1 MKESDVIVC
10 YKKYLKYVKDYLQD
24 DVEIITTNMTK
35 EIERANSAI
44 EEALKNKKVSV
55 VSTGDAG
62 IYGMAGLI
70 FELIDKKN
78 LVNKIKIEVIPG
90 VSAFNAAASLLG
102 APIMHDFAVISLSDL
117 LTPWDL
123 IEKRLEKAS
132 EGDFVICIYNPRSKK
147 RVGHFNKAIEIIKK
161 HKKLDTPCGIVK
173 NALRDDQV
181 ITITTLENALNEDI
195 DMNTVIIIGNSQ
207 TKIIDFN
214 YIVTPRGYNLS

>member
-1 MKESDVIVC
+1 MVC
-10 YKKYLKYVKDYLQD
+10 YKKYLKYVDDYLKD
-24 DVEIITTNMTK
+24 NVEIITTGMTK
-35 EIERANSAI
+35 EIDRANSAI
-44 EEALKNKKVSV
+44 EAALKGKKVSV

-70 FELIDKKN
+70 FELLDSKN
-78 LVNKIKIEVIPG
+78 LVNKVKIEVIPG

-132 EGDFVICIYNPRSKK
+132 EGDFVICIYNPKSKK
-147 RVGHFNKAIEIIKK
+147 RVGHFSKAIEIIKK
-161 HKKLDTPCGIVK
+161 YKKSDTPCGIVK
-173 NALRDDQV
+173 NALRDEQV
-181 ITITTLENALNEDI
+181 ITITTLENASNEDI

-207 TKIIDFN
+207 TKIIDFK

>member
-147 RVGHFNKAIEIIKK
+147 REGHFNKAIEIIKK
-161 HKKLDTPCGIVK
+161 YKKLETPCGIVK